1 MCPIRY
7 RALVQVFG
15 MKSSVS
21 KSPDWCRTWKSHAVT
36 RTTKSDYRTYGFG
49 TIPVVRLTR
58 QFWGTNQRNNHG
70 PYGRLFTSSRA
81 SASMRAFSAAIAASP
96 SNTLCQCLYAKYG
109 YFFAPQIASAYIP
122 TIDPSVTRVPA
133 RVG

>member
-49 TIPVVRLTR
+49 TIPVVRLPRLSGLTQLRSYNRPASDFFLELPKLCLPHSGHTR
-58 QFWGTNQRNNHG
+58 PT
-70 PYGRLFTSSRA
+70 
-81 SASMRAFSAAIAASP
+81 
-96 SNTLCQCLYAKYG
+96 
-109 YFFAPQIASAYIP
+109 PQSHYHP
-122 TIDPSVTRVPA
+122 TGQPRKPP
-133 RVG
+133 REPP

>member
-49 TIPVVRLTR
+49 TIPVVRLALRAQPVDATPSDIDFLTKGGVYDPR
-58 QFWGTNQRNNHG
+58 ETVWAFGGAEDRHVVPLEG
-70 PYGRLFTSSRA
+70 GRLVA
-81 SASMRAFSAAIAASP
+81 
-96 SNTLCQCLYAKYG
+96 
-109 YFFAPQIASAYIP
+109 
-122 TIDPSVTRVPA
+122 
-133 RVG
+133 